1 MVLNS
6 KIIIVHPAI
15 NINFTNLNVC
25 PVKAIDPLR
34 AEEVKK
40 YYNDGEIHHV
50 VCPYIIDYFRDDQIL
65 IVGRDGTVLTLKQVT
80 EKFPEVNR
88 YGLQNGEFWASSIG
102 NFHWYIDGEDLGR
115 MIC

>member
-1 MVLNS
+1 M
-6 KIIIVHPAI
+6 
-15 NINFTNLNVC
+15 
-25 PVKAIDPLR
+25 
-34 AEEVKK
+34 
-40 YYNDGEIHHV
+40 
-50 VCPYIIDYFRDDQIL
+50 
-65 IVGRDGTVLTLKQVT
+65 KQVT